1 MKLSLKLLYVLLER
15 ACHNYNETKS
25 PFAKGRALVLVKEM
39 HECLN
44 DIEHIIRGSEDTEPL
59 PAIREA

>member
-1 MKLSLKLLYVLLER
+1 MKPSLKLLYYLLER
-15 ACHNYNETKS
+15 ACRNYNETES
-25 PFAKGRALVLVKEM
+25 PFARGRALVLVKEM

-59 PAIREA
+59 PAVQEA